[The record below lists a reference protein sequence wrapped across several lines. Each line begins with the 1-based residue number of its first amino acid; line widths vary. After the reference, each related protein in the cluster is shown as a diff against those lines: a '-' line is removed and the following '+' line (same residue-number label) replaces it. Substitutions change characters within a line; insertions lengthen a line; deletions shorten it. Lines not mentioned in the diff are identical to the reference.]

1 MEKKI
6 NSNRVWILFGIILT
20 VCLIFGLVL
29 IEIQIVHGQSYS
41 ELATKGAAGLKAFRR
56 PGEKS
61 PTVTAGRWY
70 KTR

>member
-41 ELATKGAAGLKAFRR
+41 ELATKGAARSQSIQAAR
-56 PGEKS
+56 
-61 PTVTAGRWY
+61 
-70 KTR
+70 